1 MVCKLGYGI
10 SRIVGSGCRTVY
22 YVRSGNPYDGC
33 TGRWKK
39 MRSIRI
45 EQVSKSFEGELIL
58 DRVSLTIPSGKFFA
72 LLGPSGSGKTTLLR
86 LIAGFDTAD
95 SGKIFLGDEDIT
107 HMPIHERR
115 VNTVFQNYAL
125 FPHMNVFDNV
135 AYGLVVKG
143 VPRDIIEMRVK
154 KILSIVH
161 LDKQMYKAINQLSG
175 GQQQRVALARAII
188 NEPEVLLLDEPL
200 AALDLKMRER
210 MLIELIELQDQI
222 QTTFVYVTHDQF
234 EALTVAD
241 YMAIMNHDGEIE
253 QIGTPKQVYEFPNT
267 SFVAQFVGMTNIFQG
282 VIRVAPHGVQLEVN
296 DLGLF
301 EVAVPAEK
309 LWIAGGVNASMS
321 LRPEKID
328 ISKTPLEGFSN
339 HIEGMVHSI
348 VYHGRSTQYNVK
360 LANGYLLQV
369 FEQNEEHFPTEV
381 IEYDDIVHLY
391 WQKENV
397 VLLER

>member
-1 MVCKLGYGI
+1 
-10 SRIVGSGCRTVY
+10 
-22 YVRSGNPYDGC
+22 
-33 TGRWKK
+33 

-107 HMPIHERR
+107 HVPIHQRR

-143 VPRDIIEMRVK
+143 VPRDVIEMRVK
-154 KILSIVH
+154 KILGIVH
-161 LDKQMYKAINQLSG
+161 LDKHMYKSINQLSG

-253 QIGTPKQVYEFPNT
+253 QIGTPKQVYEFPNS
-267 SFVAQFVGMTNIFQG
+267 SFVAQFVGTTNIMHG
-282 VIRVAPHGVQLEVN
+282 TIRSVENGFQLEVR
-296 DLGLF
+296 DLGFF

-309 LWIAGGVNASMS
+309 SWVAEGVSACMS
-321 LRPEKID
+321 LRPEKVD
-328 ISKTPLEGFSN
+328 ISKVPLEGFSN
-339 HIEGMVHSI
+339 HIEGMVYSI
-348 VYHGRSTQYNVK
+348 VYHGRSTQYNVQ
-360 LANGYLLQV
+360 LANGFMMQV